1 MEGGSNASDKAHS
14 VFGKVQRQVL
24 AKEHGHEPA
33 RFARVYKSQGLA
45 PDRQGRLLEV
55 GQETEARDL
64 AKDCGRQARG
74 ARQLGS
80 QEEGPGH
87 PGPGDSL

>member
-24 AKEHGHEPA
+24 AKEHRHEPA
-33 RFARVYKSQGLA
+33 RFARACKSHGLA
-45 PDRQGRLLEV
+45 PDREGRFLEV
-55 GQETEARDL
+55 GQKAEARDL
-64 AKDCGRQARG
+64 AKDCGRQAAR

-80 QEEGPGH
+80 EEKGTGH